1 MNKTKNV
8 PMVIR
13 IPETLYNLI
22 DYLASMNKLTPG
34 RYVSN
39 IVINFFDGKISQI
52 VKEYEEE

>member
-1 MNKTKNV
+1 MNKIKNV
-8 PMVIR
+8 PLVIR
-13 IPETLYNLI
+13 IPESLYNLI

-39 IVINFFDGKISQI
+39 IVVNFFDGKISQI